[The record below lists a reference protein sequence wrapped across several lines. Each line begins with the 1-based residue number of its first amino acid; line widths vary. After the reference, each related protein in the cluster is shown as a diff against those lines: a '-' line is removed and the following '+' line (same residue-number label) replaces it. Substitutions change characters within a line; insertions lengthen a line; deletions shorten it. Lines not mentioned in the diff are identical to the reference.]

1 MSTNKTID
9 RFNAYV
15 SKVGDRD
22 RVMSIIQ
29 YITMALY
36 GPAAKAGYCQLSENL
51 KSIMELAA
59 QYRAVT
65 RFSQWLVVG
74 PQLSLAGI
82 REMIMNSPTK
92 VIGVMKTVS
101 VAFFTVFLLGE
112 EVKLFSKLN
121 IVNDKLGQQFN
132 RVRFVFL
139 FWSNVFRL
147 LTNYLLYKRSTFDE
161 IKDVHD
167 KNKVKEHRRMQL
179 TVADNVLQTMFTYGL
194 LKSTFPSGR
203 LNYPRA
209 L

>member
-1 MSTNKTID
+1 MSTNKNID
-9 RFNAYV
+9 RFNAYI

-29 YITMALY
+29 YTTMALY
-36 GPAAKAGYCQLSENL
+36 GPASKAGYCQLSENL
-51 KSIMELAA
+51 KAIMELAS

-74 PQLSLAGI
+74 PQLSPAGI
-82 REMIMNSPTK
+82 RDMIMNSPTK
-92 VIGVMKTVS
+92 LIGVIKTVS
-101 VAFFTVFLLGE
+101 IAFFTVFLLGE
-112 EVKLFSKLN
+112 EVKMFSKLN
-121 IVNDKLGQQFN
+121 IINAKLGQQFN

-139 FWSNVFRL
+139 FWSNVLRL
-147 LTNYLLYKRSTFDE
+147 LMNYLIYKRSTFDE
-161 IKDVHD
+161 VKDVHD

-179 TVADNVLQTMFTYGL
+179 TLADNVLQTMFAYGL
-194 LKSTFPSGR
+194 LKITFPSGR